1 LLLTNDASPAI
12 DAVGAAL
19 PVAFEPEVKPE
30 AEGEREPGEVDPP
43 VDELP
48 PETARPDVPVPR
60 EWPPRQEEEEE
71 DEEEG
76 EEELKLR
83 LRLRSGRGPAG
94 TASESRNTSPRMC
107 SAFWEGTPD
116 WPTGC
121 VNTTCNPVAVTVS
134 SPEPVVPAPASV

>member
-1 LLLTNDASPAI
+1 
-12 DAVGAAL
+12 
-19 PVAFEPEVKPE
+19 VKPE
-30 AEGEREPGEVDPP
+30 AEGERELGEVKPSA
-43 VDELP
+43 DELP
-48 PETARPDVPVPR
+48 PAAARPDVPFPR
-60 EWPPRQEEEEE
+60 EWPPRQEVEVEVEVEVEEEE
-71 DEEEG
+71 ER
-76 EEELKLR
+76 LR

-134 SPEPVVPAPASV
+134 SPELVESGVMPV